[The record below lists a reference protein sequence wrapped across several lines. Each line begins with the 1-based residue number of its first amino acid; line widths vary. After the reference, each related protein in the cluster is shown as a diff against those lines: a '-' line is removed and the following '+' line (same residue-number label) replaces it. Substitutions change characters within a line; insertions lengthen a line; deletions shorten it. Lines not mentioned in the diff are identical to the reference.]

1 MLTEEFVVVLSS
13 WFFCL
18 SCMARPSSQ
27 WPAQAALTEKSW
39 TENNNKFFCQHLTV
53 PLSCEKKVNF
63 RSFFCILNQFWRIV
77 LGNHKNQIIFCNFE
91 LIWEKLSHKNA
102 IKSVWGS
109 FLGRK
114 KLGRFLAP
122 FDTKKGV
129 FQIQPISNTDVY
141 LIDSVGER
149 RVRPGCLDY

>member
-1 MLTEEFVVVLSS
+1 MY
-13 WFFCL
+13 
-18 SCMARPSSQ
+18 
-27 WPAQAALTEKSW
+27 
-39 TENNNKFFCQHLTV
+39 
-53 PLSCEKKVNF
+53 
-63 RSFFCILNQFWRIV
+63 
-77 LGNHKNQIIFCNFE
+77 G
-91 LIWEKLSHKNA
+91 
-102 IKSVWGS
+102 GS

-149 RVRPGCLDY
+149 RVRQTFFKMRIGEMILLPDKSKLYDGILWYINGCNAHWIGF